1 MNHRSLFHLKYQALA
16 VYHQRSGPYLL
27 VDPADLQVDPA
38 VPMEAHLAGPA
49 GLLADLQVEQEVQ
62 SVERE
67 GLQVV
72 LVVHLAE

>member
-1 MNHRSLFHLKYQALA
+1 M
-16 VYHQRSGPYLL
+16 L

-49 GLLADLQVEQEVQ
+49 GLLADLQVE
-62 SVERE
+62 RE